1 MDIGRSSFVR
11 ATIEELERQV
21 SASGPNATSDEQ
33 ALILGPLF
41 AVDAGSYHTTG
52 FVMFST
58 IFADDATR
66 MVILAACLFEYVGAR
81 ATGVSVRRCVRMGI
95 AVPKGVCHR
104 DTVRVCDCRGR
115 GRLCNPSTDL
125 ATVQGK
131 SPDVSVVISDHTGSM
146 SASFGDCNMTA

>member
-81 ATGVSVRRCVRMGI
+81 ATG
-95 AVPKGVCHR
+95 GVCPTVCRRGDRRSQRRVSSGHR
-104 DTVRVCDCRGR
+104 AC
-115 GRLCNPSTDL
+115 L
-125 ATVQGK
+125 
-131 SPDVSVVISDHTGSM
+131 
-146 SASFGDCNMTA
+146 